1 LTSPTIHTICQKR
14 KKKETPRNT
23 RVGKENKGNIIE
35 IGSNGN
41 KCVMWILEVT
51 PNASIALR
59 L

>member
-35 IGSNGN
+35 IGNNGN
-41 KCVMWILEVT
+41 KFVMWILEVT